1 MSNSKEDEART
12 SGLTPREVYQLLL
25 ENRVDLIE
33 ISLCSS
39 NSSVVVKSGA
49 ETLLILTGL
58 NYNDLLPNSFRCILQ
73 NIIEDPT
80 ISVLSKNRTNDHGLF
95 TGKTIIEISSLSGD
109 RISYLVTSQGISNKF
124 NRLVIERVGI

>member
-33 ISLCSS
+33 I
-39 NSSVVVKSGA
+39 SGA